1 MEFHQDTREQQARLY
16 DVLLLMT
23 TLSQNLI

>member
-1 MEFHQDTREQQARLY
+1 MEFRQDTREQQARLY

-23 TLSQNLI
+23 TLSRNLI

>member
-1 MEFHQDTREQQARLY
+1 MEFRQDTREQQARLY